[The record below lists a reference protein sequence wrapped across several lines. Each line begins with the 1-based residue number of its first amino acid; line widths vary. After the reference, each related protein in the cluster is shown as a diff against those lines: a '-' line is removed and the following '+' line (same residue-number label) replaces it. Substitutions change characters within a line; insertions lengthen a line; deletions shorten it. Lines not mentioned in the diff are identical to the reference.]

1 MTLSQ
6 NIKQFRLEKNLT
18 QEQLGAM
25 LGISGQAVSKWET
38 SETYPDGAMLVH
50 LAQALGVSL
59 DRLFGN
65 EVYTMV
71 DISLRIKKLL
81 MNTPIKDRLHTVRDL
96 GWQMEKGLFYCRSP
110 RELTYSPEEILQKK
124 NSSYYLSDYGF
135 THISNGLTPF
145 FAVFPEYG
153 DNLTEAIGDGEEV
166 RKIFEAMSSP
176 DVMKAILW
184 IHRREDDFVF
194 EPALLG
200 MDCGLEGTAL
210 ENALECLLKLNL
222 VTKLNVELN
231 DKQQI
236 LYTTHPSH
244 KVIALFIMAREV
256 NYNGGYSYMSHHRN
270 KVYLK

>member
-38 SETYPDGAMLVH
+38 SETYPDGAMLIP

-65 EVYTMV
+65 EIYTME

-81 MNTPIKDRLHTVRDL
+81 LHTPAKDRLHTIRDL
-96 GWQMEKGLFYCRSP
+96 GWQMEKGLFNCVQP
-110 RELTYSPEEILQKK
+110 RELTYSPDEIRGKK
-124 NSSYYLSDYGF
+124 ASSYHLNDYGF
-135 THISNGLTPF
+135 THISNGAVPF

-153 DNLTEAIGDGEEV
+153 DNFTQAIGDGEEV

-184 IHRREDDFVF
+184 IHRREEDFVF

-200 MDCGLEGTAL
+200 MDCGLESTAL
-210 ENALECLLKLNL
+210 EKALECLLKLHL

-244 KVIALFIMAREV
+244 KIIALFIMAREV
-256 NYNGGYSYMSHHRN
+256 NYNRGYAYMSHHRN

>member
-6 NIKQFRLEKNLT
+6 NIKQFRLERDLT

-38 SETYPDGAMLVH
+38 SETYPDGAMLVP

-65 EVYTMV
+65 EIYTMD

-81 MNTPIKDRLHTVRDL
+81 LNTPTRDRLHIVRDI
-96 GWQMEKGLFYCRSP
+96 GWQMEKGLFNCTIARDYI
-110 RELTYSPEEILQKK
+110 YSPDEISHKK
-124 NSSYYLSDYGF
+124 ASSYWLSDYGF
-135 THISNGLTPF
+135 THISNGVAPF

-153 DNLTEAIGDGEEV
+153 DSFTQAIGDGEKI

-176 DVMKAILW
+176 EVMQAVFW
-184 IHRREDDFVF
+184 IHRREEDFVF

-200 MDCGLEGTAL
+200 MDCKLDESALDTVLER
-210 ENALECLLKLNL
+210 LLKLNL

-231 DKQQI
+231 DKPQV

-244 KVIALFIMAREV
+244 KVIALFLMAREV
-256 NYNGGYSYMSHHRN
+256 NYNNGYSYMSHHRN
-270 KVYLK
+270 EPYLK

>member
-38 SETYPDGAMLVH
+38 SETYPDGAMLIP

-65 EVYTMV
+65 EIYTME

-81 MNTPIKDRLHTVRDL
+81 LHTPAKDRLHTIRDL
-96 GWQMEKGLFYCRSP
+96 GWQMEKGLFNCVQP
-110 RELTYSPEEILQKK
+110 RELTYSPDEIRGKK
-124 NSSYYLSDYGF
+124 ASSYHLNDYGF
-135 THISNGLTPF
+135 THISNGAAPF

-153 DNLTEAIGDGEEV
+153 DNFTQAIGDGEEV

-244 KVIALFIMAREV
+244 KIIALFIMAREV
-256 NYNGGYSYMSHHRN
+256 NYNRGYAYMSHHRN